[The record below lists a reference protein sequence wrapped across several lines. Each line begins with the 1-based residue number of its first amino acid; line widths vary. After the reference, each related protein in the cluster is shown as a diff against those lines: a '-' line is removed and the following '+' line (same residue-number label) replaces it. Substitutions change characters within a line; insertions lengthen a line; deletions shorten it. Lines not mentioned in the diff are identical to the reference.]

1 MMCEQTFAWTI
12 FLNKSTRWSQEQAV
26 GLRDRNPKDLEG
38 RFCTS
43 SSIDRLKRR
52 KRPATP
58 RSTSERSRF
67 EANFAVIDLMKE
79 ERLDNSYSFAAVRG
93 VQANR
98 AYYVAMVPMKTLQRL
113 FQFDD
118 EELPLGL
125 RAQREL
131 NRTRIPAI
139 ARYINANPSE
149 YVLSALSASIG
160 GAFRFEPFPG
170 QRAVGTLLID
180 MAATILIN
188 DGQHRR
194 AAIVEALRE
203 RPSLGDETIAI
214 TLFPDEGL
222 ERSQQMFVDLNQHGV
237 KPARS
242 LRLFY
247 DGRDEGAQLTKAVA
261 DAIPLLRDLT
271 DFTRSNLPAG
281 SRKLF
286 AFSNLHTATA
296 TLVNDASLPAT
307 AADPSTAVDFW
318 RAVIDNMPDWTA
330 AGRREVTSSELRRDT
345 IHAHGIALEA
355 IAIAGAR
362 LINDRPDDWQA
373 ALGGLQRLD
382 WSRSADGPWEGRA
395 LVNGRINRSRTSV
408 LLTAELVSR
417 AIAT

>member
-1 MMCEQTFAWTI
+1 M
-12 FLNKSTRWSQEQAV
+12 
-26 GLRDRNPKDLEG
+26 
-38 RFCTS
+38 
-43 SSIDRLKRR
+43 
-52 KRPATP
+52 
-58 RSTSERSRF
+58 
-67 EANFAVIDLMKE
+67 
-79 ERLDNSYSFAAVRG
+79 DNVYSFAAVRG
-93 VQANR
+93 VQAGR
-98 AYYVAMVPMKTLQRL
+98 AYYVAMVPLRTLERL

-118 EELPLGL
+118 EELPPSL

-139 ARYINANPSE
+139 ARYINQNPAE

-160 GAFRFEPFPG
+160 GAFEFEPLAG
-170 QRAVGTLLID
+170 QRSIGTLRID

-194 AAIVEALRE
+194 AGLVEALRE
-203 RPSLGDETIAI
+203 RPMLGYETIAV

-247 DGRDEGAQLTKAVA
+247 DSRDESAQLSRAVA
-261 DAIPLLRDLT
+261 AAIPLFRDLT

-296 TLVNDASLPAT
+296 TLVTDAALPAT
-307 AADPSTAVDFW
+307 ADDPSSAIDFW
-318 RAVIDNMPDWTA
+318 LAVIANMPDWTA
-330 AGRREVTSSELRRDT
+330 AGRREMSTANLRRET

-362 LINDRPDDWQA
+362 AMNEHPGDWQA
-373 ALGGLQRLD
+373 SLSGLRSID
-382 WSRSADGPWEGRA
+382 WSRANASLWEGRA
-395 LVNGRINRSRTSV
+395 LVNGRVNRSRTSI
-408 LLTAELVSR
+408 LLTAEMISR
-417 AIAT
+417 ALSADIR